1 MQDSKRAIVIAAAA
15 LVLAGDASAEDW
27 PDWRG
32 PSRDGKSAE
41 KGLPERWSPA
51 GENLAWKAPY
61 GARSTPVVAEGRV
74 YLINGVGAGA
84 TLQERLVALDAGTG
98 KLLWEHRWNVFHS
111 DVPPHRIGWSSPV
124 VDRDTGNVYA
134 FGVGGT
140 LLGLTRD
147 GKRVWERSLA
157 EEFGLVTTHGGRTV
171 SPIIEGDLVIVSGV
185 TAGWGAHARAGHRFL
200 AFDKKTGGT
209 VWVNSPGGR
218 PFDTTYSPP
227 IAAEIA
233 GTRLV
238 LAGGSDGAAY
248 AFKPQT
254 GEVVWRYEVSKRGL
268 NTGVLVHGTTAI
280 VTHSEENLDSSEMGM
295 MSAIDATA
303 KGAIGKEQVKW
314 RVVGWQGGFSSP
326 VLDGDHVYQVDN
338 GANLAAFD
346 ATSGKR
352 VWLFNLGTIQK
363 ASPVLADGKLYV
375 GSENGRFWILKPGPD
390 KPVVLDED
398 QLGTEQTPEAIIAS
412 VAVGDGHVY
421 LATMDNLYCIG
432 PKGGARASAAKTPAR
447 GKTAAPAA
455 AAGAASGK
463 ATYVQVVPTEVVVKP
478 GESVQFHARLFD
490 ENGRFLREAVE
501 DAAWGMEGMRGAVN
515 SGHFT
520 ADAGPTPRAG
530 QVTVKTGGL
539 AGAARV
545 RIVPPLPWEYKFDE
559 EEATVP
565 PHWINATGKF
575 TLKPAEGGGTGKVL
589 VKNADNAATKR
600 ARVFMGPTD
609 GANYTVE
616 ADVLSKE
623 LRRQMGDAGVVAQ
636 RYQLALFGNHQR
648 VELNPW
654 QPETARA
661 VTAPFTW
668 KPDTWYRL
676 KLRVENLAGGQVKAM
691 GKVWPVGEAEP
702 AAWLVERTDPVPNR
716 QGSPGIYADASVEVF
731 FDNVKVV
738 SNQ

>member
-1 MQDSKRAIVIAAAA
+1 MLAAA
-15 LVLAGDASAEDW
+15 LVLAGAGLADDW

-32 PSRDGKSAE
+32 PDRDGHSAE

-61 GARSTPVVAEGRV
+61 GARSTPVVADGRV
-74 YLINGVGAGA
+74 YLINGAGAGE
-84 TLQERLVALDAGTG
+84 TLQERLVALDGATG
-98 KLLWEHRWNVFHS
+98 KLLWEYRWNVYHS
-111 DVPPHRIGWSSPV
+111 DVPAHRIGWASPV
-124 VDRDTGNVYA
+124 VDRETGNVYA

-140 LLGLTRD
+140 LLGLGRD
-147 GKRVWERSLA
+147 GKRLWERSLA

-171 SPIIEGDLVIVSGV
+171 SPIVEGGLVIVSGV

-200 AFDKKTGGT
+200 AFDKKTGDT

-227 IAAEIA
+227 IAADVA

-238 LAGGSDGAAY
+238 IAGGSDGAAY

-254 GEVVWRYEVSKRGL
+254 GEPVWRYEVSKRGL
-268 NTGVLVHGTTAI
+268 NTGALVHGTTAI

-295 MSAIDATA
+295 MAAIDATA
-303 KGAIGKEQVKW
+303 KGTVGKEQVKW

-326 VLDGDHVYQVDN
+326 VLDGDRIYQVDN

-346 ATSGKR
+346 AKTGQR
-352 VWLFNLGTIQK
+352 LWLFNLGTIQK

-375 GSENGRFWILKPGPD
+375 GSENGRFWILRPGQD
-390 KPVVLDED
+390 KPLVLDED
-398 QLGTEQTPEAIIAS
+398 LIGTEEKPEAIIAS
-412 VAVGDGHVY
+412 VAVADGRVY

-432 PKGGARASAAKTPAR
+432 PKGGARSPSGARPAAR
-447 GKTAAPAA
+447 GNLAAPAPAA
-455 AAGAASGK
+455 AAGGK
-463 ATYVQVVPTEVVVKP
+463 PTSLQVVPAEVLVKP
-478 GESVQFHARLFD
+478 GDSVQFRARLFD
-490 ENGRFLREAVE
+490 ETGRFLREVVE
-501 DAAWGMEGMRGAVN
+501 DASWGMEGMRGAVN

-530 QVTVKTGGL
+530 QVTVKAGGL

-545 RIVPPLPWEYKFDE
+545 RVIPPLPWEYSFDGE
-559 EEATVP
+559 ETAVP

-575 TLKPAEGGGTGKVL
+575 AVRAAEGGTGKVL
-589 VKNADNAATKR
+589 VKLADNAATKR

-609 GANYTVE
+609 WSDYTVE

-623 LRRQMGDAGVVAQ
+623 LRRQMGDGGLVAQ
-636 RYQLALFGNHQR
+636 RYQFVLYGNHQR

-661 VTAPFTW
+661 TTAPFAW

-676 KLRVENLAGGQVKAM
+676 KLRVENLPGGKVKAM
-691 GKVWPVGEAEP
+691 GKAWAVGDPEP
-702 AAWLVERTDPVPNR
+702 AAWLVERTDPIPNLR
-716 QGSPGIYADASVEVF
+716 GSPGIYSDAPVEVF
-731 FDNVKVV
+731 FDNLKVV
-738 SNQ
+738 SNR